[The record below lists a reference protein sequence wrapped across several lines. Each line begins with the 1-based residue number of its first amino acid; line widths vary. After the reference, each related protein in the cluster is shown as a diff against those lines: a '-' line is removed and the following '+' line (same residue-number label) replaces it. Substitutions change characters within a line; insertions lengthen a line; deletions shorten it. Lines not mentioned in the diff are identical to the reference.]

1 MKKDTHPNYHN
12 IKVEMTDGTVFETR
26 STWGQEGETLKLD
39 IDPISHPAWIV
50 GGHKL
55 VDRDGRVGRFNK
67 KFEGFLGETKKPVQ
81 KNEDGSKNIL
91 DEPKEE

>member
-39 IDPISHPAWIV
+39 IDPINM
-50 GGHKL
+50 L
-55 VDRDGRVGRFNK
+55 
-67 KFEGFLGETKKPVQ
+67 
-81 KNEDGSKNIL
+81 
-91 DEPKEE
+91 

>member
-1 MKKDTHPNYHN
+1 MKKKIHPDYHV

-39 IDPISHPAWIV
+39 IDPISHPAWIG

-67 KFEGFLGETKKPVQ
+67 KFEGFLGETNKPAQ
-81 KNEDGSKNIL
+81 KNVDGSKDSL
-91 DEPKEE
+91 GKPKEE